1 MRRVDVDG
9 WVRVLVTTPPE
20 LADLA
25 SDACWEAGAA
35 GIEERSNDGAIEL
48 RAGFAN
54 SAPARAALAHLAA
67 LGLGGI
73 VEPVG
78 DDGLDAWRAHA
89 AAVPAGPFWLVP
101 TWVDPPA
108 DADPTGVLHIDP
120 GRTFG
125 SGSHPTTRLVAA
137 LLAALV
143 APGDRVLDVGT
154 GSGVLAVAAARLG
167 AAEVVAI
174 DIDETSPEVAAA
186 NAERN
191 GVEAIVRASTTPLER
206 LDVGAGFAV
215 VAANLLAP
223 VIADLA
229 SDLRGAVAPGG
240 ALVASGLLADRWEA
254 GVAPLAPLSPERV
267 EVEDGW
273 AAVVLR

>member
-1 MRRVDVDG
+1 MDVDG

-48 RAGFAN
+48 RAGFAS

-174 DIDETSPEVAAA
+174 DIDETSPEVVAA

-215 VAANLLAP
+215 VAANLLARSSP
-223 VIADLA
+223 TSPAICEAPSRPAVRWSPRACWPIAG
-229 SDLRGAVAPGG
+229 RP
-240 ALVASGLLADRWEA
+240 
-254 GVAPLAPLSPERV
+254 VAPLAPLSPERV